1 MSERPEDVDAAFAA
15 IVADLEAEGLGA
27 DIQADTERTEAI
39 PTVEEPD
46 GPAPAA
52 TGEPTAPI
60 AAWRGHD
67 TDWDWSWSADDEHYV
82 PPEPPPLPRL
92 RPMTIVALI
101 LIVCGVLLLL
111 GPAVLGLDPRIA
123 TPISL
128 LALVCGFGLL
138 FLRIRRTPSDS
149 GDDNGA
155 QV

>member
-1 MSERPEDVDAAFAA
+1 VSERPEDVDAAFAA
-15 IVADLEAEGLGA
+15 IVADLEAEGLGS

-39 PTVEEPD
+39 PTVDEP
-46 GPAPAA
+46 GEPAPAP

-67 TDWDWSWSADDEHYV
+67 ADWDWSWSADDEHYV

-101 LIVCGVLLLL
+101 LVVCGVLLLL

>member
-46 GPAPAA
+46 PPAPAA

-60 AAWRGHD
+60 AAWRGHE

-138 FLRIRRTPSDS
+138 FLRIRRTPTDS